1 MKRSTAAWVL
11 AAGIASASLFAQSP
25 PAKDQMMSPAPA
37 TNPAF
42 EQIKALAG
50 EWEGTMQNLPVR
62 TSFRVV
68 SAGSAVMNV
77 LGQGTKEE
85 MVTMF
90 HLDGPAL
97 MVTHYCAAG
106 NQPRMVATSTTDTKV
121 ITFAF
126 KDITNLASPTAGH
139 MRGLVLT
146 MIDANHHTQ
155 QWTFRQDG
163 KDQTDTFRFTRKK

>member
-11 AAGIASASLFAQSP
+11 VAGIASASLFAQAP
-25 PAKDQMMSPAPA
+25 PKKDQMMSPAAA
-37 TNPAF
+37 TSPAF

-50 EWEGTMQNLPVR
+50 EWEGVAGSMPVQ

-90 HLDGPAL
+90 HHDGPAL

-106 NQPRMVATSTTDTKV
+106 NQPRMVATSTTNTKV
-121 ITFAF
+121 ITFTF
-126 KDITNLASPTAGH
+126 KDVTNLKSPTSGH

-146 MIDANHHTQ
+146 LVDNDHHTE

-163 KDQTDTFRFTRKK
+163 KDQTETFTFTRKK

>member
-1 MKRSTAAWVL
+1 MKRSTVL
-11 AAGIASASLFAQSP
+11 GVLLAGIASASLFAQA
-25 PAKDQMMSPAPA
+25 PAKHDQMMSPAAA

-50 EWEGTMQNLPVR
+50 EWEGTVQGAPVQ

-68 SAGSAVMNV
+68 SAGSAVMN
-77 LGQGTKEE
+77 LLKSQNEPE

-90 HLDGPAL
+90 HLDGPEL
-97 MVTHYCAAG
+97 MVTHYCSVG
-106 NQPRMVATSTTDTKV
+106 NQPRMVASSVTHAKV
-121 ITFAF
+121 ITFTF
-126 KDITNLASPTAGH
+126 KDATNLKSPAAGH

-146 MIDANHHTQ
+146 MVDPDHHTQ

-163 KDQTDTFRFTRKK
+163 KDQTETFTFTRKK